1 MRYGPIGNESEKYTK
16 AREELLE
23 AEIALRDQ
31 REKVA
36 ALRRKLPDD
45 TQVEDYAFHTAPA
58 ELDKDG
64 PFPMI
69 RLSGLFDD
77 PAKPLVVYQYM
88 FGGAQK
94 KPCNMCT
101 LWIDGFNGIGRHLR
115 QSVNF
120 AIVAEVEIAELHK
133 WARHRGWRDLR
144 MVSSAGSTFKTDL
157 QFQDAKGNQM
167 PGISVFRR
175 SPDGGKHFY
184 SGSAIMKQNEF
195 RGLDLLTPL
204 WNILDLTPEGRGQ
217 FMPKLEYD

>member
-1 MRYGPIGNESEKYTK
+1 MRYGPIANESEKYRK

-45 TQVEDYAFHTAPA
+45 MQVEDYAFHTAPA

-88 FGGAQK
+88 FAALRRSHATCV
-94 KPCNMCT
+94 PC
-101 LWIDGFNGIGRHLR
+101 
-115 QSVNF
+115 
-120 AIVAEVEIAELHK
+120 
-133 WARHRGWRDLR
+133 
-144 MVSSAGSTFKTDL
+144 GSTASTE
-157 QFQDAKGNQM
+157 
-167 PGISVFRR
+167 
-175 SPDGGKHFY
+175 
-184 SGSAIMKQNEF
+184 SAATF
-195 RGLDLLTPL
+195 ASA
-204 WNILDLTPEGRGQ
+204 
-217 FMPKLEYD
+217 